1 MTRRRMEETLMEERK
16 QMLLTLMKDPTYVP
30 MKLKELAMLLGV
42 PKEQRKDLEEV
53 LNELVASGK
62 VGISKKGKYARS
74 EVFAQTGIFSAHHRG
89 FGFVTIEG
97 RDGDLFVPPDDTGDA
112 MDGDTVQVIID
123 ENGRGG
129 RAEARVLK
137 VLKHANE
144 TLIGTFEKN
153 KSFGFV
159 IPDNPRITMDI
170 FIPQGK
176 ENGAVS
182 GHKVVV
188 KLDTYATRNK
198 NPEGHVQEILGHIND
213 PGVDILSI
221 VRAYGLP
228 EEFPEDVME
237 EVSHAPEELSAD
249 YVAEEIGKNGR
260 VDLRDVPMVTI
271 DGEDAKDLDDA
282 VSVSKETI
290 NGETIYHLGVHI
302 ADVSHYVKEGTPL
315 DAEAYKRGTS
325 VYLVDRVI
333 PMLPHRL
340 SNGIC
345 SLNAG
350 CDRLA
355 MSCLMDIDEKG
366 IIVGHKIC
374 ESVVRIDRRMTYT
387 AVNAILEAKNGTE
400 EPQTD
405 APEKEKS
412 KEKAEFAK
420 KCLEEYADFVPMF
433 LLLDETA
440 RVLRKKRMARGAVD
454 FDFPECKIILDAKGR
469 PVEIRPYE
477 RNAATMLIED
487 CMLAANETVAE
498 DYYWQQIPFLYRS
511 HEKPDGEKIKRFG
524 ILINNFGYSIRLQNG
539 ELHPKEMQKL
549 LEKAAGSPEEAL
561 LARLALRSMKQA
573 KYTTECMGH
582 FGLAANY
589 YTHFTSP
596 IRRYPDL
603 QIHRIIKENLHGG
616 LTKKRIAHYEKI
628 LPEVAIWTSSRERLA
643 DEAER
648 ETDKAKK
655 VQFMERHIGEEFTG
669 VISGISNYGFYVELP
684 NTVEGMVRLANLDGD
699 YYVFDEEHHE
709 LVGERTRKKFK
720 LGQTVKIQVVSVDRY
735 LKTIDFLPVRNFDK
749 R

>member
-1 MTRRRMEETLMEERK
+1 MEETLMEERK

-188 KLDTYATRNK
+188 KLDTYAIRNK

-549 LEKAAGSPEEAL
+549 LEKAAGSSEEAL

-684 NTVEGMVRLANLDGD
+684 NTVEGMVRLANLDGE
-699 YYVFDEEHHE
+699 YFVFDEEHFE
-709 LVGERTRKKFK
+709 LVGVRTRKKFK

>member
-1 MTRRRMEETLMEERK
+1 MEETLMEERK

-159 IPDNPRITMDI
+159 IPDNPWITMDI

-188 KLDTYATRNK
+188 KLDTYATGNK
-198 NPEGHVQEILGHIND
+198 NLEGHVQEILGHIND

-699 YYVFDEEHHE
+699 YYVFDEEHYE